1 MATLDKLTEKATS
14 GAELSREDVSRAM
27 RALLDDAIGEDAKAD
42 FLTALALRGETAGE
56 IAAFALELRSRA
68 VDPKIDPLQFGGVIL
83 DVVGTGADMAQTFNI
98 SSCTIFVVAA
108 AGVSVAKHGN
118 RAITSRCGSA
128 DVLTALGAKIDL
140 SPDVAR
146 RCLETTGVTFFFAP
160 HYHPAFKSIAPVRR
174 KLAERGQRSVFNI
187 LGPLV
192 NPAHPTHQLVGV
204 FERTLVGKFAEV
216 LRLLKV
222 KHALVVHGDGLD
234 ELSTLGVNTMAELW
248 GGCIE
253 HTERDFR
260 VPHTSWRGVVVKP
273 EELFGG
279 DAATNAGIVR
289 DVLSGKD
296 RGPRRDIVLLN
307 AAAALVVAEKVNDF
321 ASGWNA
327 AAELI
332 DSGAALEKL
341 DRFVEA
347 TNRE

>member
-1 MATLDKLTEKATS
+1 
-14 GAELSREDVSRAM
+14 
-27 RALLDDAIGEDAKAD
+27 
-42 FLTALALRGETAGE
+42 
-56 IAAFALELRSRA
+56 
-68 VDPKIDPLQFGGVIL
+68 
-83 DVVGTGADMAQTFNI
+83 
-98 SSCTIFVVAA
+98 
-108 AGVSVAKHGN
+108 
-118 RAITSRCGSA
+118 
-128 DVLTALGAKIDL
+128 
-140 SPDVAR
+140 
-146 RCLETTGVTFFFAP
+146 VTFLFAP

-174 KLAERGQRSVFNI
+174 KLAERKQRTVFNI

-204 FERTLVGKFAEV
+204 FDRALVGKFAEV
-216 LRLLKV
+216 LRLLEV

-248 GGCIE
+248 AGRIE

-279 DAATNAGIVR
+279 DATTNAGIVR
-289 DVLSGKD
+289 DVLAGKD
-296 RGPRRDIVLLN
+296 RSARRDIVLLN
-307 AAAALVVAEKVNDF
+307 AAAALVVAEKVTNF

-341 DRFVEA
+341 ERFVEA
-347 TNRE
+347 TKRE

>member
-1 MATLDKLTEKATS
+1 MATLNKLTEKATA
-14 GAELSREDVSRAM
+14 GAELSRDEVAEAM
-27 RALLDDAIGEDAKAD
+27 RALLDGAVAEDAKAD
-42 FLTALALRGETAGE
+42 FLTALSRKGETAGE

-68 VDPKIDPLQFGGVIL
+68 VDPKIDPAQFGGVVM

-108 AGVSVAKHGN
+108 AGVAVAKHGN
-118 RAITSRCGSA
+118 RAITSKCGSA
-128 DVLTALGAKIDL
+128 DVLTALGAKIEL
-140 SPDVAR
+140 SREVAR

-174 KLAERGQRSVFNI
+174 KLAERKQRTVFNI

-204 FERTLVGKFAEV
+204 FERALVGKFAEV
-216 LRLLKV
+216 LRLLEV

-248 GGCIE
+248 AGRIE

-279 DAATNAGIVR
+279 DATTNAGIVR
-289 DVLSGKD
+289 DVLAGKD
-296 RGPRRDIVLLN
+296 RSARRDIVLLN
-307 AAAALVVAEKVNDF
+307 AAAALVVAEKATDF
-321 ASGWNA
+321 GSGWNLA
-327 AAELI
+327 VDLI

-347 TNRE
+347 TNRG

>member
-1 MATLDKLTEKATS
+1 MRTDRSRSIANSRFCRFTVSLPRDLAKPLLRDILREI
-14 GAELSREDVSRAM
+14 ELSPE
-27 RALLDDAIGEDAKAD
+27 
-42 FLTALALRGETAGE
+42 
-56 IAAFALELRSRA
+56 
-68 VDPKIDPLQFGGVIL
+68 
-83 DVVGTGADMAQTFNI
+83 
-98 SSCTIFVVAA
+98 
-108 AGVSVAKHGN
+108 
-118 RAITSRCGSA
+118 
-128 DVLTALGAKIDL
+128 
-140 SPDVAR
+140 VAR
-146 RCLETTGVTFFFAP
+146 RCLETTGVTFLFAP

-174 KLAERGQRSVFNI
+174 KLAERKQRTVFNI

-192 NPAHPTHQLVGV
+192 NPARPTPQLVGV
-204 FERTLVGKFAEV
+204 FERALVGKFAEV
-216 LRLLKV
+216 LRLLEV

-248 GGCIE
+248 AGRIE

-289 DVLSGKD
+289 DVLAGKD
-296 RGPRRDIVLLN
+296 RSARRDIVLLN
-307 AAAALVVAEKVNDF
+307 AAAALVVAEKMTDF
-321 ASGWNA
+321 ANGWNA

-347 TNRE
+347 TNRG

>member
-1 MATLDKLTEKATS
+1 MATLNKLTEKTTA
-14 GAELSREDVSRAM
+14 GAELSRDEVAEAM
-27 RALLDDAIGEDAKAD
+27 RALLDKAVAEDAKAN
-42 FLTALALRGETAGE
+42 FLTALARKGETAGE
-56 IAAFALELRSRA
+56 IAAFALELRLRA
-68 VDPKIDPLQFGGVIL
+68 VDPKIDAAQFGGVVL

-108 AGVSVAKHGN
+108 AGAAVAKHGN
-118 RAITSRCGSA
+118 RAITSKCGSA
-128 DVLTALGAKIDL
+128 DVLTALGAKIEL
-140 SPDVAR
+140 SPKVAR
-146 RCLETTGVTFFFAP
+146 RCLETTGVTFLFAP

-174 KLAERGQRSVFNI
+174 KLAERKQRTVFNI

-204 FERTLVGKFAEV
+204 FDRALVGKFAEV
-216 LRLLKV
+216 LRLLEV

-248 GGCIE
+248 AGRIE

-279 DAATNAGIVR
+279 DATTNAGIVR
-289 DVLSGKD
+289 DVLAGKD
-296 RGPRRDIVLLN
+296 RSARRDIVLLN
-307 AAAALVVAEKVNDF
+307 AAAALVVAEKVTNF

-341 DRFVEA
+341 ERFVEA
-347 TNRE
+347 TKRE

>member
-1 MATLDKLTEKATS
+1 V
-14 GAELSREDVSRAM
+14 AEAM
-27 RALLDDAIGEDAKAD
+27 RALLDDSVAEGAKAD
-42 FLTALALRGETAGE
+42 FLTALARKGETAGE

-68 VDPKIDPLQFGGVIL
+68 VDPQIDAAQFGGVVL

-108 AGVSVAKHGN
+108 TGVAVAKHGN
-118 RAITSRCGSA
+118 RAITSKCGSA
-128 DVLTALGAKIDL
+128 DVLTALGAKIEL
-140 SPDVAR
+140 SPEVAR
-146 RCLETTGVTFFFAP
+146 RCLETTGVTFLFAP

-174 KLAERGQRSVFNI
+174 KLAERKQRTVFNI

-192 NPAHPTHQLVGV
+192 NPARPTHQLVGV
-204 FERTLVGKFAEV
+204 FERALVGKFAEV
-216 LRLLKV
+216 LRLLEV

-248 GGCIE
+248 AGRIE

-289 DVLSGKD
+289 DVLAGKD
-296 RGPRRDIVLLN
+296 RSARRDIVLLN
-307 AAAALVVAEKVNDF
+307 AAAALVVAEKMTDF
-321 ASGWNA
+321 ANGWNA

-347 TNRE
+347 TNRG

>member
-1 MATLDKLTEKATS
+1 MATLDKLIEKAAA
-14 GAELSREDVSRAM
+14 GAELSREDVSMAM
-27 RALLDDAIGEDAKAD
+27 RALLDDSLSEDAKAD
-42 FLTALALRGETAGE
+42 FLTALAQKGETAGE

-68 VDPKIDPLQFGGVIL
+68 VDPKIDPAQFGGVVL

-108 AGVSVAKHGN
+108 AGVAVAKHGN
-118 RAITSRCGSA
+118 RAITSKCGSA
-128 DVLTALGAKIDL
+128 DVLTALGAKIEL
-140 SPDVAR
+140 SPEVAR
-146 RCLETTGVTFFFAP
+146 RCLETTGVTFLFAP

-174 KLAERGQRSVFNI
+174 KLAERKQRTVFNI

-192 NPAHPTHQLVGV
+192 NPARPTHQLVGV
-204 FERTLVGKFAEV
+204 FERALVGKFAEV
-216 LRLLKV
+216 LRLLEV

-248 GGCIE
+248 AGRIE

-279 DAATNAGIVR
+279 DATTNAGIGR
-289 DVLSGKD
+289 DVLAGKD
-296 RGPRRDIVLLN
+296 RSARRDIVLLN
-307 AAAALVVAEKVNDF
+307 AAAALVVAEKVTDF
-321 ASGWNA
+321 ASGWNV

-347 TNRE
+347 SNRE

>member
-1 MATLDKLTEKATS
+1 MATLDKLIEKATS
-14 GAELSREDVSRAM
+14 GAELSREDVSLAM
-27 RALLDDAIGEDAKAD
+27 RALLDDAVGEDAKAE
-42 FLTALALRGETAGE
+42 FLTALARKGETAGE
-56 IAAFALELRSRA
+56 IAAFAMELRSRA
-68 VDPKIDPLQFGGVIL
+68 VDPKIDPAQFGGVVL

-108 AGVSVAKHGN
+108 AGVAVAKHGN
-118 RAITSRCGSA
+118 RAITSKCGSA

-140 SPDVAR
+140 SPELAR
-146 RCLETTGVTFFFAP
+146 HCLLTAGVTFLFAP

-174 KLAERGQRSVFNI
+174 KLAERKQRSVFNI

-192 NPAHPTHQLVGV
+192 NPARPTHQLVGV
-204 FERTLVGKFAEV
+204 FERALVGKFAEV
-216 LRLLKV
+216 LRLLEV

-248 GGCIE
+248 AGRIE

-279 DAATNAGIVR
+279 DAATNAVIVR
-289 DVLSGKD
+289 EVLSGKD
-296 RGPRRDIVLLN
+296 RSPRRDIVLLN
-307 AAAALVVAEKVNDF
+307 AAAAFVVAEKVTDF

-327 AAELI
+327 AVELI

-341 DRFVEA
+341 DQFVKA